1 MGTYGTLDFFF
12 ISNLLR
18 LHSYNSLAASFFFFS
33 LFHISSFF
41 LNLWTS
47 PVLCVIC
54 MPFDGFQATVFT
66 KATTATK
73 TDLCPRV
80 PGGIPMTAFFIPVYQ
95 PSFSQTC
102 FKSCLPT
109 RCRERKKRGSNG
121 KKRTEFQ
128 ETSGEKKHMDKCSGS
143 LNYHPLTTF
152 QAQPSGTWC
161 ISQSQVRLEFQ
172 ND

>member
-1 MGTYGTLDFFF
+1 MLLRWKLGTYGTLDFFC
-12 ISNLLR
+12 ISHLLR
-18 LHSYNSLAASFFFFS
+18 LHSYNSLAASFFFLS

-95 PSFSQTC
+95 PSLSQTC

-109 RCRERKKRGSNG
+109 RCREG
-121 KKRTEFQ
+121 KKEAQMERKGQNFRRPL
-128 ETSGEKKHMDKCSGS
+128 EKKS
-143 LNYHPLTTF
+143 
-152 QAQPSGTWC
+152 TW
-161 ISQSQVRLEFQ
+161 ISAAAH
-172 ND
+172 